1 MTGMW
6 TAVNE
11 TLKTG
16 AITFVLM
23 LVVVLAVL
31 RLTRHNQVLRER
43 IRFPLLLLFLLLT
56 FYDIFYSLG
65 RAVPKAIERYYL
77 AALYLVIAVLCIRLA
92 ILLLFSFLSRRRH
105 YRAPKLLEEISK
117 VVLYSVTAITILQ
130 YTLNIQVA
138 TVLATSAIITVV
150 LGLALQET
158 LGNLFAGLALH
169 LDPAYQVGDWI
180 RAGDNVGR
188 VEEITWRATKLR
200 TTNNDFVIIPN
211 GGIAK
216 ERLVNY
222 SFPRSPHATSVTV
235 AVAYQIPPNKVD
247 AVVREALAEIDNVAQ
262 EPAPE
267 IRVSVF
273 QDFSIN
279 YQVKFFVKDYG
290 QVEPTTALV
299 KKAFWYH
306 FRRNGIE
313 IPYPVR
319 NVQLHGKDERDAVRA
334 EMLERLSDSLQD
346 VYLFSSLDDDERR
359 LIAENLEEV
368 HYAINEIVIREG
380 DPGDSF
386 FTISEGEVEVY
397 ITSAGGNR
405 RILNRLHEG
414 DFFGEIALLSGGRR
428 TASVQAVTDLRVH
441 VLRKDRFRQVLERKP
456 EILDEISTVLSKR
469 KDEILLLMSEASGGH
484 GETLTMSS
492 EQARSRILSRIRN
505 YFGL

>member
-1 MTGMW
+1 MNGMW
-6 TAVNE
+6 SAVTE
-11 TLKTG
+11 SLKTG
-16 AITFVLM
+16 AVTFVLM

-31 RLTRHNQVLRER
+31 RLTRHNQVLRQR

-65 RAVPKAIERYYL
+65 KTVPKMIERYYL
-77 AALYLVIAVLCIRLA
+77 AALYLVIAVLCIRLT
-92 ILLLFSFLSRRRH
+92 ILLLFSFLSRRK
-105 YRAPKLLEEISK
+105 YRVPKLLEEISK
-117 VVLYSVTAITILQ
+117 VVLYSVATIIILQ

-180 RAGDNVGR
+180 RAGDNTGR

-200 TTNNDFVIIPN
+200 TTNNDYIIIPN

-235 AVAYQIPPNKVD
+235 SVAYQIPPNKVD
-247 AVVREALAEIDNVAQ
+247 AVVREAIAEIDNVAQ
-262 EPAPE
+262 DPAPD
-267 IRVSVF
+267 IRVSAF

-279 YQVKFFVKDYG
+279 YQVKFYIKDYG
-290 QVEPTTALV
+290 LVEPTMALV

-313 IPYPVR
+313 IPFPVR
-319 NVQLHGKDERDAVRA
+319 NVQLHGKDERDEAQTK
-334 EMLERLSDSLQD
+334 LLGRLSDSLRN
-346 VYLFSSLDDDERR
+346 VYLFASLDDEERR
-359 LIAENLEEV
+359 LIAENLDEV
-368 HYAINEIVIREG
+368 HYAMNEVVIREG
-380 DPGDSF
+380 DMGDSF
-386 FTISEGEVEVY
+386 FTISEGEVEVF

-405 RILNRLHEG
+405 RILNRLHPG

-428 TASVQAVTDLRVH
+428 TASVQAMTDLRVH
-441 VLRKDRFRQVLERKP
+441 VLHKDRFRQVVERKP

-469 KDEILLLMSEASGGH
+469 KDQILLLMSEASGGH

-492 EQARSRILSRIRN
+492 EQAKSRILSRIRN